1 MANNHMREL
10 VTTDELYS
18 LIQPNNFVGWVYSLD
33 YDNAL
38 IITNDAWKNNVKGI
52 PHNSFLVAAPFT
64 QENYGETAEMD
75 REVILLRVMGACKLP
90 QDDDAIRT
98 KLDNFQNQTE
108 LYPAQGRE
116 DFDAITKN
124 KLQFGGLA
132 CRVLGTFY
140 MKNNALNLGSD
151 IESFSMSLRMSVY
164 VPKGYALETIV
175 NYIDPIR
182 KKRAK
187 EDFRALG
194 ITSDIR
200 LTEITEEN
208 WLEAASLSVKEEQ
221 KRFLAPAVGILARGY
236 VYRSCNA
243 RVRVIENDGTIVGL
257 ALVREFTDEPLGY
270 DLQQFMIDENYQ
282 GKGYGSAALALILE
296 ELRTEGRFDHVE
308 VCVKKDDA
316 AAIRLYEKHGFTD
329 SGYVDPDVP
338 DSVNLICQLR

>member
-1 MANNHMREL
+1 M
-10 VTTDELYS
+10 
-18 LIQPNNFVGWVYSLD
+18 
-33 YDNAL
+33 
-38 IITNDAWKNNVKGI
+38 
-52 PHNSFLVAAPFT
+52 
-64 QENYGETAEMD
+64 
-75 REVILLRVMGACKLP
+75 
-90 QDDDAIRT
+90 
-98 KLDNFQNQTE
+98 
-108 LYPAQGRE
+108 
-116 DFDAITKN
+116 
-124 KLQFGGLA
+124 
-132 CRVLGTFY
+132 
-140 MKNNALNLGSD
+140 
-151 IESFSMSLRMSVY
+151 
-164 VPKGYALETIV
+164 
-175 NYIDPIR
+175 
-182 KKRAK
+182 
-187 EDFRALG
+187 
-194 ITSDIR
+194 IR

-208 WLEAASLSVKEEQ
+208 WLTAASLSVKEEQ

-329 SGYVDPDVP
+329 SGYVDPDAP

>member
-1 MANNHMREL
+1 M
-10 VTTDELYS
+10 
-18 LIQPNNFVGWVYSLD
+18 
-33 YDNAL
+33 
-38 IITNDAWKNNVKGI
+38 
-52 PHNSFLVAAPFT
+52 
-64 QENYGETAEMD
+64 
-75 REVILLRVMGACKLP
+75 
-90 QDDDAIRT
+90 
-98 KLDNFQNQTE
+98 
-108 LYPAQGRE
+108 
-116 DFDAITKN
+116 
-124 KLQFGGLA
+124 
-132 CRVLGTFY
+132 
-140 MKNNALNLGSD
+140 
-151 IESFSMSLRMSVY
+151 
-164 VPKGYALETIV
+164 
-175 NYIDPIR
+175 
-182 KKRAK
+182 
-187 EDFRALG
+187 
-194 ITSDIR
+194 IR

-208 WLEAASLSVKEEQ
+208 WLTAASLSVKEEQ

-329 SGYVDPDVP
+329 SGYGDPDVP